1 MIDYLAYPI
10 KGYILTDISRDGML
24 DGLNF
29 SLIKDLTYKT
39 TKNII
44 VGGYDQVAVDS
55 VVSKLMGFDP
65 LKIKKLR
72 IAEEFSLGVAN
83 PKNIK
88 VVGENISKI
97 NWNYSSNENTFASK
111 GQKFIYWGPLKPL
124 EKILLRSK
132 ISPWAFFAS
141 DLYHNKY
148 WLRFIGKRRIK
159 KAMKTSWGRLFQK
172 Y

>member
-1 MIDYLAYPI
+1 MSKSSNRNESNLNPNV
-10 KGYILTDISRDGML
+10 ISSVESTQQTNSDNS
-24 DGLNF
+24 LN
-29 SLIKDLTYKT
+29 
-39 TKNII
+39 
-44 VGGYDQVAVDS
+44 QVKED
-55 VVSKLMGFDP
+55 
-65 LKIKKLR
+65 
-72 IAEEFSLGVAN
+72 
-83 PKNIK
+83 
-88 VVGENISKI
+88 ISKI

-111 GQKFIYWGPLKPL
+111 GQKYIYWGPLKPL

-159 KAMKTSWGRLFQK
+159 KAMKSSWGKLFQK